1 MKLVCATDSTD
12 QQNGS
17 LQETNKLSQGSGIEE
32 PPVILLGGASG
43 CGKTTIAN
51 LLVEELGLS
60 HHLSTG
66 FIRASITHLLP
77 EPDAEL
83 LKKHTYDAYQALTV
97 ENTNG
102 RSPLMEG
109 AIRQSLLLKPAIESC
124 IKRAKRE
131 GIGMML
137 EGSHFIPGVLEPATL
152 GASILCI
159 LDVPDREELKHRA
172 LSPNH
177 TNRKLSD
184 EQLSRLVQLQE
195 GILKLARTH
204 QQPVIINNDLTA
216 AVDQIKALL
225 NKTA

>member
-1 MKLVCATDSTD
+1 MKLVSATDSTD

-77 EPDAEL
+77 EPDAGL